1 MWRRMKAVDN
11 LKKVYMIRH
20 GQSIWNHDSKFTGW
34 TNIPLTDN
42 GRKEAK
48 IIANTLINNEI
59 YPNVFFSSV
68 LQRAIDT
75 SNIIKK
81 EFKMHTH
88 NTEIRTYT
96 SWRLNERHYGSLEGV
111 PRQYIRDAYGD
122 KFTEMMR
129 SNFYMKPPV
138 LKDIQ
143 NKVTDYKIYRNC
155 YYNEKKNGE
164 SKEDVYER
172 LMPYFQND
180 IMYTLSENMTPI
192 IVTHK
197 HCARVLMKYLLKLD
211 DEGFENYNIKS
222 KHIYELIFNM
232 EDEFMDYKEI
242 PYN

>member
-1 MWRRMKAVDN
+1 MKPVDN

-20 GQSIWNHDSKFTGW
+20 GQSVWNHDSKFTGW
-34 TNIPLTDN
+34 TNIPLTDK
-42 GRKEAK
+42 GREEGK
-48 IIANTLINNEI
+48 IIANTLINNNI

-68 LQRAIDT
+68 LQRSIDT

-81 EFKMHTH
+81 EFKLHTD
-88 NTEIRTYT
+88 NTEISTYT

-111 PRQYIRDAYGD
+111 PRQYMRDAYGD

-138 LKDIQ
+138 IKDIQ
-143 NKVTDYKIYRNC
+143 NKETDYKIYRNC

-180 IMYTLSENMTPI
+180 IMYTLSENMIPI

-197 HCARVLMKYLLKLD
+197 HCARVLMKHLLELD

-222 KHIYELIFNM
+222 KHIYELIFN
-232 EDEFMDYKEI
+232 ESDEFIDYKEI